1 VFVIG
6 VDSDQSHL
14 APEAVLTS
22 MLKRVDLGVYEA
34 VRDLSQ
40 GKLEGG
46 DVTLGLKEG
55 GVTYAP
61 VRVDFPGKAE
71 ALQKVEELRA
81 KVVAGELQVPTHP
94 SQLTAA
100 PAKP

>member
-1 VFVIG
+1 
-6 VDSDQSHL
+6 
-14 APEAVLTS
+14 

-46 DVTLGLKEG
+46 EVMLGLKEG

-61 VRVDFPGKAE
+61 VRVEFPGKAE
-71 ALQKVEELRA
+71 ALQKVEELRT
-81 KVVAGELQVPTHP
+81 KIVAGEIQVPTHP
-94 SQLTAA
+94 SQLPAAAA
-100 PAKP
+100 PVQK